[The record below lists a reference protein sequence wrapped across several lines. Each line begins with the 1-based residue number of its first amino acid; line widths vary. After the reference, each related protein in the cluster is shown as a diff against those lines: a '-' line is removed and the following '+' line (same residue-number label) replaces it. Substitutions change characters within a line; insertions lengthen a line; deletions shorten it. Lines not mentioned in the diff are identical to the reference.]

1 MDNLN
6 ALSAL
11 ADFSLTI
18 FVLGALFLYRI
29 WGVGEL
35 IRQKTEELEHRNR
48 RLRAETA
55 EAASGHKS
63 SVIFRRPTLWCGRLF
78 SPHSGYGVGAG
89 SSNTLLRSV
98 WIKSLPINR
107 SGHR

>member
-1 MDNLN
+1 MTDLN

-11 ADFSLTI
+11 ADVSLTI

-48 RLRAETA
+48 RLRAGIV
-55 EAASGHKS
+55 EAIS
-63 SVIFRRPTLWCGRLF
+63 RPEE
-78 SPHSGYGVGAG
+78 
-89 SSNTLLRSV
+89 
-98 WIKSLPINR
+98 
-107 SGHR
+107 

>member
-1 MDNLN
+1 MNDLN

-11 ADFSLTI
+11 ADVSLTI

-48 RLRAETA
+48 RLRAESA
-55 EAASGHKS
+55 EE
-63 SVIFRRPTLWCGRLF
+63 
-78 SPHSGYGVGAG
+78 
-89 SSNTLLRSV
+89 
-98 WIKSLPINR
+98 
-107 SGHR
+107 